1 MTAPLTPESQGFA
14 VDYGPAEESEYD
26 EMVERLRL
34 IEAAA
39 IARYAE
45 GITAIV
51 KRTANMGGCSQT
63 HHWHLSLDAARLLA
77 IPEAQEAKGED
88 PGSCPECGVHW
99 SAHPDAH
106 EAQEA
111 DRDD

>member
-39 IARYAE
+39 IARYSE
-45 GITAIV
+45 GRADECCS
-51 KRTANMGGCSQT
+51 GCEEPSG
-63 HHWHLSLDAARLLA
+63 HRG
-77 IPEAQEAKGED
+77 IPEGAGGLVHQERGE
-88 PGSCPECGVHW
+88 P
-99 SAHPDAH
+99 
-106 EAQEA
+106 
-111 DRDD
+111 